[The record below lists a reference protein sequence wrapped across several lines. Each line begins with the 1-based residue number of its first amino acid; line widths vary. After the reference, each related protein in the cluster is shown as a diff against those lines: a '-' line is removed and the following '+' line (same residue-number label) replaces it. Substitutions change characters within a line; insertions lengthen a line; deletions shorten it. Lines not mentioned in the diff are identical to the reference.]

1 MRIDSVKQKNKLFN
15 LTLTA
20 AFVAIIAV
28 MCFTPLGYL
37 KAGVVEITL
46 LSIPVAAGA
55 VLLGRGGGFI
65 LGLAFGISS
74 FIQCFGMSAFGAA
87 LLSINPFFT
96 AVTCI
101 LPRIAVGFFSA
112 WIFEELSKTRLNV
125 RVNSAITF
133 LSASLINTVGFVSL
147 LVILF
152 GKTEYIAQLMQSVSA
167 TNLLLFA
174 FLFAGINSLVEAA
187 ASAVSG
193 ALLGGVL
200 IRLKKSVR

>member
-1 MRIDSVKQKNKLFN
+1 MKKNKELFN

-20 AFVAIIAV
+20 AFIAIIAV

-37 KAGVVEITL
+37 KIGIIEITL
-46 LSIPVAAGA
+46 LTIPVAAGA
-55 VLLGRGGGFI
+55 VLLGKGGGLI

-87 LLSINPFFT
+87 LLSINPLLT
-96 AVTCI
+96 AVVCI
-101 LPRIAVGFFSA
+101 VPRILVGFFSA
-112 WIFEELSKTRLNV
+112 WIFEALSKTALHV
-125 RVNSAITF
+125 RISSAITF
-133 LSASLINTVGFVSL
+133 LSASLINTVGFVGL

-152 GKTEYIAQLMQSVSA
+152 GRTEYIAQLMQSVSA
-167 TNLLLFA
+167 TNLLIFA
-174 FLFAGINSLVEAA
+174 FLFAGVNSLVEAA

-193 ALLGGVL
+193 ALLGKVL